1 MRFPRSSGL
10 LLHPT
15 SLPGRYGIGDLGDE
29 AYRFV
34 DFLVE
39 ARQSIWQVLPL
50 GPTGYGDS
58 PYQCFSAFAG
68 NPLLI
73 SPDRLVTD
81 GLLTADD
88 VRDVPD
94 QPADRVA
101 YGEVIPYKLGLLHR
115 AARRFASGA
124 GDGLRAEFD
133 AFCRDHAHWL
143 SDFALF
149 MALKEAHGGAVWN
162 TWDAAL
168 VKRQPPALAGW
179 SAKLADAIFA
189 HKVLQ
194 FLFFRQWLAV
204 KRYANERGIRV
215 VGDIPI
221 FVAYDSADVWS
232 HPDLFFLDDE
242 GQLTAMAGVP
252 PDFFSETGQLWG
264 NPLYRWEVMAQQ
276 GYAWWI
282 ERLRAMLE
290 QVDILRI
297 DHFIGFT
304 RYWEVPAGETTAVKG
319 TFRPGPGEAIFR
331 AIEKA
336 LGALPIIAEDLGL
349 ITPQVIAL
357 RDQFELPGMKI
368 LQFAFAT
375 DTSDPFLPHN
385 YPNNCV
391 VYTGT
396 HDNDT
401 IAGWLQSA
409 PDEEREFALKYFG
422 SRGDDV
428 GWDFIRWAMASVADT
443 VVIPLQD
450 VLGLGNEARMNYPGR
465 LGGNWT
471 WRCTPDLIQPSHR
484 DRLREMVELYARE
497 PAPDGGRKT
506 QDE

>member
-1 MRFPRSSGL
+1 LRFPRSSGL

-101 YGEVIPYKLGLLHR
+101 YGE
-115 AARRFASGA
+115 
-124 GDGLRAEFD
+124 GLRAGFD

-401 IAGWLQSA
+401 SLGWY
-409 PDEEREFALKYFG
+409 ERISEGEKDFYRRYLGREGK
-422 SRGDDV
+422 DV
-428 GWDFIRWAMASVADT
+428 AWDFIRAAWSSVRRPSATASSTCSRRASLIAVVSWSSLMPSFSATLPRNVPTGPSSSWAEVAAPPTTTAAAS
-443 VVIPLQD
+443 
-450 VLGLGNEARMNYPGR
+450 AR
-465 LGGNWT
+465 T
-471 WRCTPDLIQPSHR
+471 STPIRNFLLSLISTSTALSAS
-484 DRLREMVELYARE
+484 LRVG
-497 PAPDGGRKT
+497 DGG
-506 QDE
+506 